1 VPDANKQTILYNFI
15 RITNDSYYNR
25 GVAVALVSFIFF
37 YALPSLKCAMK
48 RRQKISTKLG
58 DVKDDT
64 KDD

>member
-1 VPDANKQTILYNFI
+1 MQINKRYCIISFVSRT
-15 RITNDSYYNR
+15 THYNR

-37 YALPSLKCAMK
+37 YALPSLKCATK

-58 DVKDDT
+58 DAKDNT